1 MDDDGFIALVNAL
14 KFNSCM
20 ETFAF
25 GPNNVTVEGFQV
37 FAEALRDH
45 NLRLRSIILEG
56 NILCPESCKLL
67 GGAIGDFFY
76 RNYGH
81 LQALS
86 VSGAKLNDA
95 TGVYFA
101 NPVYMNHTLQRL
113 DLSNNLIGNSVATVI
128 SDGLISNSVL
138 LELNL
143 SNNCISHYGGSA
155 LAEALATNSTLRVLN
170 LECNLIQDDGDRI
183 RDSFRAA
190 NTSVTPTFG
199 NPVECTSLMQW
210 RR

>member
-1 MDDDGFIALVNAL
+1 MDNDGFIALVNAL

-45 NLRLRSIILEG
+45 NLRLRSIILEN

-86 VSGAKLNDA
+86 VSGAKLNDV

-113 DLSNNLIGNSVATVI
+113 DLSITLLATVSPRLYLTALFPTACYWSSI
-128 SDGLISNSVL
+128 CLI
-138 LELNL
+138 
-143 SNNCISHYGGSA
+143 IA
-155 LAEALATNSTLRVLN
+155 F
-170 LECNLIQDDGDRI
+170 LIMGD
-183 RDSFRAA
+183 
-190 NTSVTPTFG
+190 
-199 NPVECTSLMQW
+199 QH
-210 RR
+210 

>member
-1 MDDDGFIALVNAL
+1 MRVKYMRTFPNTYETPIVHLMRLVALEPGCTWLASRAMSNKQYLHDAFEGDIIVSESNSIGPEEAKIIAYLLFKNKTVKTLAIKNGSVDDDGFIALVNAL

-45 NLRLRSIILEG
+45 NLRLRSIILEN

-67 GGAIGDFFY
+67 GGAIGDFL

-86 VSGAKLNDA
+86 VSGQN
-95 TGVYFA
+95 
-101 NPVYMNHTLQRL
+101 
-113 DLSNNLIGNSVATVI
+113 
-128 SDGLISNSVL
+128 
-138 LELNL
+138 
-143 SNNCISHYGGSA
+143 
-155 LAEALATNSTLRVLN
+155 
-170 LECNLIQDDGDRI
+170 
-183 RDSFRAA
+183 
-190 NTSVTPTFG
+190 
-199 NPVECTSLMQW
+199 
-210 RR
+210 